1 MNKRQFLKTT
11 AAIAAG
17 SMLARLATADATA
30 PAEPTAHETNWSGN
44 LRYHADH
51 MFAPHSVEEVQQIVK
66 QCSTIRAL
74 GSRHSFNTIADSL
87 TNQISLQH
95 LDSIDLDANAQTV
108 TVGAGVRYGTL
119 APVIDAKGFA
129 VHNLASLPHIT
140 VAGAIATGTHGSGVK
155 NGNLST
161 AVRALEIVTSDGEV
175 RHITH
180 DDPHFQGSIVSL
192 GALGIVTKVT
202 LAVQPRFDMTQ
213 VVYRNLSMDH
223 LEHNL
228 EAIMASGYSVS
239 LFTNWQNHNINQVW
253 IKSRVANGEKTPI
266 ASDFYGAKPATRN
279 MHPIEANS
287 AENCTE
293 QMGIPGPWYE
303 RMPHFKM
310 NFTPSNGAE
319 LQTEYFV
326 PRSRG
331 YEAILAVEQLRD
343 KITPHL
349 FVTELRSI
357 AADELWMSMAYQRD
371 SLAIHFTW
379 KLETPEVM
387 ALLPQIEEKLAPF
400 EARPHWAK
408 LFTVPP
414 ATLKSRYPK
423 HAGFV
428 QLLNHQDPKAKFRN
442 EFVNHDIFGQAIL
455 VASSLWVLQNSSA
468 IRARSSG
475 CARASCTSAFRK
487 PSSSPEPKAQANTRS
502 P

>member
-1 MNKRQFLKTT
+1 MSDFLFRMNKRQFLKTSSAILSG
-11 AAIAAG
+11 AALSRVVRAAD
-17 SMLARLATADATA
+17 TPEPA
-30 PAEPTAHETNWSGN
+30 PHETNWSGN
-44 LRYHADH
+44 LRYHADRV
-51 MFAPHSVEEVQQIVK
+51 FAPRSVEEVRQAVRQ
-66 QCSTIRAL
+66 SPTLRAL

-87 TNQISLQH
+87 TSQISLVH
-95 LDSIDLDANAQTV
+95 LDSIELDEKASTV

-119 APVIDAKGFA
+119 APVIDAKGYA

-140 VAGAIATGTHGSGVK
+140 VAGAIATATHGSGVH

-161 AVRALEIVTSDGEV
+161 AVRGLEIVTADGEIL
-175 RHITH
+175 HLT
-180 DDPHFQGSIVSL
+180 PESEHFQGAVVGL
-192 GALGIVTKVT
+192 GAVGIVTKVK

-213 VVYRNLSMDH
+213 VVYRNLSMDQ

-239 LFTNWQNHNINQVW
+239 LFTDWQDHRIAQVW

-266 ASDFYGAKPATRN
+266 LPDFYGAKPATRN

-287 AENCTE
+287 AVNCTD
-293 QMGIPGPWYE
+293 QMGVPGPWYD

-331 YEAILAVEQLRD
+331 YEAIRAVETLKD

-349 FVTELRSI
+349 FITELRSI
-357 AADELWMSMAYQRD
+357 SADELWMSMAYQRD

-379 KLETPEVM
+379 KPETPEVM
-387 ALLPQIEEKLAPF
+387 ALLPLIEEKLAPF
-400 EARPHWAK
+400 DARPHWAK

-414 ATLKSRYPK
+414 AALAARYEKLPAFRTLLKEHDAK
-423 HAGFV
+423 G
-428 QLLNHQDPKAKFRN
+428 KFRN
-442 EFVNHDIFGQAIL
+442 EFVLHNLF
-455 VASSLWVLQNSSA
+455 
-468 IRARSSG
+468 
-475 CARASCTSAFRK
+475 
-487 PSSSPEPKAQANTRS
+487 EAQAGPLHPTTS
-502 P
+502 S